1 MALKKPFFPQR
12 SLEASLGA
20 SLSSSLFHFLPPCS
34 LPPSLDLFSTSLR
47 DLYGGKMV
55 LKKFWEGSVSLWKW
69 KKKGR
74 DPGYVPPLRA
84 KRSLKWLGIRN
95 RALGNETTL
104 KDHG

>member
-1 MALKKPFFPQR
+1 
-12 SLEASLGA
+12 
-20 SLSSSLFHFLPPCS
+20 
-34 LPPSLDLFSTSLR
+34 
-47 DLYGGKMV
+47 MV